1 MKVGDI
7 LTSIFI
13 IIVFLGLY
21 VSNVLA
27 IGMKKVK
34 DNWPLY
40 RCSPAV
46 MPFASFFGHDVGTNF
61 LQCIQST
68 QMGYM
73 DYLMLPVN
81 YIIGLISV
89 IAKRIMNDINQVRG
103 FLDKMRNKIT
113 GIIQNTFGVFLNI
126 MIGFQKIM
134 ISMRDMVNKLV
145 GVMAT
150 LMYVLQGA
158 LFTMESLWA
167 GIMGQL
173 VRSLGKK

>member
-1 MKVGDI
+1 
-7 LTSIFI
+7 
-13 IIVFLGLY
+13 
-21 VSNVLA
+21 
-27 IGMKKVK
+27 
-34 DNWPLY
+34 
-40 RCSPAV
+40 
-46 MPFASFFGHDVGTNF
+46 
-61 LQCIQST
+61 
-68 QMGYM
+68 
-73 DYLMLPVN
+73 
-81 YIIGLISV
+81 V

>member
-1 MKVGDI
+1 
-7 LTSIFI
+7 
-13 IIVFLGLY
+13 
-21 VSNVLA
+21 
-27 IGMKKVK
+27 
-34 DNWPLY
+34 
-40 RCSPAV
+40 
-46 MPFASFFGHDVGTNF
+46 
-61 LQCIQST
+61 
-68 QMGYM
+68 
-73 DYLMLPVN
+73 
-81 YIIGLISV
+81 
-89 IAKRIMNDINQVRG
+89 MNDINQVRG